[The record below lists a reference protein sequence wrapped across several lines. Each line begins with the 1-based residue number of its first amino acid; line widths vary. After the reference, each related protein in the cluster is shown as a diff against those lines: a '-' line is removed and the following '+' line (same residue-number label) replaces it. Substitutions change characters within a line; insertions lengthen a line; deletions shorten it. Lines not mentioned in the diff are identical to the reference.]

1 MSKNKP
7 EPKFRKGEQVRILDG
22 KYIDDY
28 IGSWVPEMKDDLYRV
43 VTINDYEY
51 DESRGRYVYL
61 ADEVIWSLDE
71 KGLEPC
77 SFTTDI
83 DIDYSDEVPCE
94 EKCDSFDEL
103 KEENKQLKAKIK
115 ELEEEVEHLLNIEM
129 EWNNYAERRLQ
140 KGR

>member
-1 MSKNKP
+1 MPKIKP
-7 EPKFRKGEQVRILDG
+7 EPKFREGEQVRILDG
-22 KYIDDY
+22 SYIEDYID
-28 IGSWVPEMKDDLYRV
+28 GWVPEMKDDLYRV
-43 VTINDYEY
+43 VTITDCEY
-51 DESRGRYVYL
+51 DERTGRYAYQVE
-61 ADEVIWSLDE
+61 EVVWTLDE

-77 SFTTDI
+77 SFTTNI

-129 EWNNYAERRLQ
+129 EWNNYADRRLQ